1 MGDKESSS
9 EGEFDHG
16 DGSSEDEDD
25 ATIHI
30 NIEQSSSDDEPC
42 QDQFTSTAKPLFF
55 VYDCESTTAD
65 IYKDHIMEIAA
76 TTVLPEAVQL
86 ADVKTE
92 FQSLVSTS
100 RRILP
105 AGTGIPYENFRP
117 KRAKIRPNKGLKWY
131 TRGYQEPKSSVT
143 YFFWLSAV
151 RG

>member
-25 ATIHI
+25 AAIHI
-30 NIEQSSSDDEPC
+30 NIEQSSSDDELS

-55 VYDCESTTAD
+55 VYDCESTAAD

-76 TTVLPEAVQL
+76 TTGLPEAVQMP
-86 ADVKTE
+86 DVRTE

-105 AGTGIPYENFRP
+105 AGTSIC
-117 KRAKIRPNKGLKWY
+117 KQKIMHC
-131 TRGYQEPKSSVT
+131 
-143 YFFWLSAV
+143 
-151 RG
+151 

>member
-1 MGDKESSS
+1 MEDKESSS

-16 DGSSEDEDD
+16 DGSSEDD

-30 NIEQSSSDDEPC
+30 NIEQSSSDDELS

-55 VYDCESTTAD
+55 VYDCESTAAD

-86 ADVKTE
+86 QDVRTE

-105 AGTGIPYENFRP
+105 AGTGIC
-117 KRAKIRPNKGLKWY
+117 KQKIMY
-131 TRGYQEPKSSVT
+131 Y
-143 YFFWLSAV
+143 
-151 RG
+151 

>member
-9 EGEFDHG
+9 GGEFDHG

-30 NIEQSSSDDEPC
+30 NIEQSSSDDELS

-55 VYDCESTTAD
+55 VYDCESTAAD

-100 RRILP
+100 RRIVP
-105 AGTGIPYENFRP
+105 AGTCIC
-117 KRAKIRPNKGLKWY
+117 KQKIMY
-131 TRGYQEPKSSVT
+131 Y
-143 YFFWLSAV
+143 
-151 RG
+151 